1 MAQLVYLLCSIMS
14 FICAYLLGK
23 AYWKSRTRLLFYSSW
38 CFVGIAINN
47 ILLSVDFNLGPNYD
61 LSFYRAI
68 ASFTAVTI
76 LLYGLIWDM
85 V

>member
-14 FICAYLLGK
+14 FTCAYLLGK
-23 AYWKSRTRLLFYSSW
+23 AYWNSRTRLLFYSAW

-47 ILLSVDFNLGPNYD
+47 ILLSIDFNLGPNYD